1 MPTKVLKEPGH
12 IDALAVLLRGRKLPL
27 TVSWVQGASLSRAQ
41 QRLSFRWYQD
51 IARQLG
57 DLTPAEARAQC
68 KVVFAA
74 PILCEASETFRIS
87 VWEKLRRMFTHEE
100 LLVFVRETELPMT
113 SLLSVKQMTQ
123 YLDDVQRCYSDQG
136 VKLTD
141 PEAMK
146 YESEFR

>member
-1 MPTKVLKEPGH
+1 MPTKVLTEPGH
-12 IDALAVLLRGRKLPL
+12 IDALATLLRGRKLPL
-27 TVSWVQGASLSRAQ
+27 TVSWVQGASLSDAQ
-41 QRLSFRWYQD
+41 RRLSFRWYQD
-51 IARQLG
+51 ISRQLG

-74 PILCEASETFRIS
+74 PILCEASEPFRL

-100 LLVFVRETELPMT
+100 LLEFVRETELPMT
-113 SLLSVKQMTQ
+113 SIMLGPQMRQ

-146 YESEFR
+146 YEMEFA